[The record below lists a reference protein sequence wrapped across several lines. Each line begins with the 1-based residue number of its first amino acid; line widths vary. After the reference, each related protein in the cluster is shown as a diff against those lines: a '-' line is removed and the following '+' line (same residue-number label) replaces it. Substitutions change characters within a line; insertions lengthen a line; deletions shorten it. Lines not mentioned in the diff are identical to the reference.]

1 MSSGL
6 SLKQRQE
13 LGYVERQEAT
23 KGAAKFFSSQSGITL
38 IIIVIIMAIVI
49 PVLFLVQP
57 FKSITDNFLS
67 TCTRSTDSCNNC
79 SGGVDSC
86 TKSSNP

>member
-6 SLKQRQE
+6 SKTQRQE
-13 LGYVERQEAT
+13 LGYVDRQEAT
-23 KGAAKFFSSQSGITL
+23 QGAAKFFSSKSGITL

-67 TCTRSTDSCNNC
+67 TCTRSTDSSNNLC
-79 SGGVDSC
+79 GSTDTC